1 MEGFG
6 KDEITPVF
14 LTMVGCTGS
23 ETQLS
28 MCPSAIP
35 TGACATAGVTCG
47 RSSSET
53 MITLTPQLL
62 SNQWIITCLQ
72 ILEDVLMRQGLHQM
86 GKM

>member
-14 LTMVGCTGS
+14 LAMVGCTGA

-28 MCPSAIP
+28 MCPSSVP
-35 TGACATAGVTCG
+35 TGACTTAGVTCG

-53 MITLTPQLL
+53 MIMVAPITL
-62 SNQWIITCLQ
+62 
-72 ILEDVLMRQGLHQM
+72 
-86 GKM
+86 